1 MSALF
6 LELARTVLFLSSSP
20 RTFRLRMI
28 QPGFT
33 PYYNKEFFNTIQKV
47 HDKSPLNPVQMTVGQ
62 WYQYLLEDRVTRV
75 KDKEGRRTAR
85 RCRLEELK
93 PEVNWGRSFSLAR
106 LKGLSP
112 DNKSVLLKVL
122 HQLLPTGE
130 RVARLQPNKS
140 PACSLCRTGPV
151 DTLLH
156 AIKDVSAKTAP
167 SQNLEKL

>member
-1 MSALF
+1 M
-6 LELARTVLFLSSSP
+6 
-20 RTFRLRMI
+20 
-28 QPGFT
+28 
-33 PYYNKEFFNTIQKV
+33 
-47 HDKSPLNPVQMTVGQ
+47 
-62 WYQYLLEDRVTRV
+62 V

-85 RCRLEELK
+85 RCRVEELQ

-167 SQNLEKL
+167 PQNLEKL

>member
-6 LELARTVLFLSSSP
+6 LKLARTVLFLSSSP
-20 RTFRLRMI
+20 HTFRLMMI

-47 HDKSPLNPVQMTVGQ
+47 HNKSPLNPVQMTVGQ
-62 WYQYLLEDRVTRV
+62 WYQYLLEDRVTMV

-112 DNKSVLLKVL
+112 DNKSVLPGL
-122 HQLLPTGE
+122 
-130 RVARLQPNKS
+130 
-140 PACSLCRTGPV
+140 
-151 DTLLH
+151 
-156 AIKDVSAKTAP
+156 
-167 SQNLEKL
+167 